1 MFDKF
6 LLCQRKCNSF
16 LYFPKKGRKDP
27 LIFTFSLTQIRFL
40 KKKKQYKIS
49 VTPQQV
55 EELIR
60 AAMQNSQNNFMQQ
73 IQNLTQ
79 QLQEL
84 QPPQI
89 VILHPITIQR
99 NIPSGDCT
107 LHLIKSL
114 PEFSGDNNAY
124 HAWRAAAKFAM
135 EY

>member
-1 MFDKF
+1 M
-6 LLCQRKCNSF
+6 
-16 LYFPKKGRKDP
+16 
-27 LIFTFSLTQIRFL
+27 
-40 KKKKQYKIS
+40 
-49 VTPQQV
+49 TPQQV

-114 PEFSGDNNAY
+114 PEFNGDNM
-124 HAWRAAAKFAM
+124 HALRGVIRRNSPWNIIKKGQENSMLLQEFCAIK
-135 EY
+135 